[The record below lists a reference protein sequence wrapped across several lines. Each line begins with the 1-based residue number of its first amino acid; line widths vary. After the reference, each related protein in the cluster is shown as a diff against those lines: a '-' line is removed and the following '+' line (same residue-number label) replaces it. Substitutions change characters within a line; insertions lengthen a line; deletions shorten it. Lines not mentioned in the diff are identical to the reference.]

1 MDTTRYAE
9 HLQVFS
15 QNDEDGAI
23 EEVFRKI
30 GTTDKV
36 KHLYI
41 LEQNLLSI
49 YSVKI
54 PCWRFMLNSV
64 FRMATNVTHA
74 TWGNTLIV
82 NINVVFIKA
91 KQRQTWLGCQ
101 KLFAYGWRLW
111 EAGNKFEKGE
121 NYVFKKRELCFCLEA
136 LASLGLGMV
145 SQLVSDF
152 IF

>member
-49 YSVKI
+49 
-54 PCWRFMLNSV
+54 
-64 FRMATNVTHA
+64 
-74 TWGNTLIV
+74 
-82 NINVVFIKA
+82 
-91 KQRQTWLGCQ
+91 
-101 KLFAYGWRLW
+101 
-111 EAGNKFEKGE
+111 
-121 NYVFKKRELCFCLEA
+121 
-136 LASLGLGMV
+136 
-145 SQLVSDF
+145 
-152 IF
+152 

>member
-1 MDTTRYAE
+1 METRYVK

-49 YSVKI
+49 CKNS
-54 PCWRFMLNSV
+54 MLKVYVEFGVQN
-64 FRMATNVTHA
+64 
-74 TWGNTLIV
+74 GDECNTRYL
-82 NINVVFIKA
+82 
-91 KQRQTWLGCQ
+91 R
-101 KLFAYGWRLW
+101 
-111 EAGNKFEKGE
+111 
-121 NYVFKKRELCFCLEA
+121 
-136 LASLGLGMV
+136 
-145 SQLVSDF
+145 
-152 IF
+152 

>member
-36 KHLYI
+36 KLLFI
-41 LEQNLLSI
+41 LEENLLSI

-54 PCWRFMLNSV
+54 PC
-64 FRMATNVTHA
+64 
-74 TWGNTLIV
+74 
-82 NINVVFIKA
+82 
-91 KQRQTWLGCQ
+91 
-101 KLFAYGWRLW
+101 
-111 EAGNKFEKGE
+111 
-121 NYVFKKRELCFCLEA
+121 
-136 LASLGLGMV
+136 
-145 SQLVSDF
+145 
-152 IF
+152 